1 MIDNIPAVH
10 PPDGDESAHPP
21 PHPPIPPTHPVLAI
35 VVPRA
40 TLPPVVIVPVIVACR
55 TEPASH
61 PVPTAPAL
69 HLPVTEPALLQPGEV
84 LGAATGPGHG
94 PVADLDPV
102 N

>member
-1 MIDNIPAVH
+1 MVMSPLILL
-10 PPDGDESAHPP
+10 
-21 PHPPIPPTHPVLAI
+21 PIPPTHPVLAI

-84 LGAATGPGHG
+84 LGAATGPGQIWIRSRIFY
-94 PVADLDPV
+94 AETYT
-102 N
+102 

>member
-10 PPDGDESAHPP
+10 PPDGDESANII
-21 PHPPIPPTHPVLAI
+21 PIPPTHPVLAI